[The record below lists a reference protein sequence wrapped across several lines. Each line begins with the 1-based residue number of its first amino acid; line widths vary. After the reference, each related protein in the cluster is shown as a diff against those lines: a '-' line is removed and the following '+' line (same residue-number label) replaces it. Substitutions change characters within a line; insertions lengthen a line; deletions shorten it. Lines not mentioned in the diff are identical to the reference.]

1 MASDANNG
9 GSNIKWLFV
18 VVLQGACCFIFGCSL
33 GTSLWVGCFSQ
44 VAAHR
49 VSSYIQLVLLC
60 WCFPGDTYYFSIP
73 SNIQQYFRTF
83 FSGYFLILFI
93 IIFIFLS
100 TSVYSLLQVWSFY
113 NCHIHILLQ
122 CPVLFYLIWLICYL
136 LNLPC
141 VILLSF
147 TLKIFFPQ
155 DFSLLFEINY
165 RNCEKYFM

>member
-1 MASDANNG
+1 ML
-9 GSNIKWLFV
+9 IM
-18 VVLQGACCFIFGCSL
+18 
-33 GTSLWVGCFSQ
+33 
-44 VAAHR
+44 VAAILRGYLQWFFRVPAVSFLGVPWGHR
-49 VSSYIQLVLLC
+49 CGWGVFIKLQATLFPAISSQCFCVGVFLGILIIQER
-60 WCFPGDTYYFSIP
+60 
-73 SNIQQYFRTF
+73 QYFIAF
-83 FSGYFLILFI
+83 FSGYFLLLFI

-100 TSVYSLLQVWSFY
+100 ISVYSLLQVWGFY

-165 RNCEKYFM
+165 RNCKKYFM